1 MESVKEEGMRWV
13 MPGTAPMVCQSGEES
28 DHERWT
34 REAREKR
41 PDHWRRMRLSPEG

>member
-1 MESVKEEGMRWV
+1 MKEEGV
-13 MPGTAPMVCQSGEES
+13 PLGMPGTAPMVCQSGEER

-41 PDHWRRMRLSPEG
+41 PDHWRRMRLLAEG